1 MRQASHGGDGPQG
14 CPLKASVSAQRLRCE
29 GVSNCLECQAQAAR
43 PDPHSKSVLTYIQIC
58 NIISYMKRDS
68 RLSSVLH
75 ALLHMAEQEG
85 PVTSETLAQC
95 LGTNPVVVRRTMG
108 YLREAG
114 IVTSDRGHA
123 GGWRIHADLGTVTLR
138 QLHEALG
145 EPTMFAIGN
154 RNETPECLVEQ
165 AVNAALEGTFAE
177 AEALLLKRFSE
188 ITLADLAADFA
199 RRHAAVRRKRS

>member
-1 MRQASHGGDGPQG
+1 VFIAASHLTRGPF
-14 CPLKASVSAQRLRCE
+14 R
-29 GVSNCLECQAQAAR
+29 
-43 PDPHSKSVLTYIQIC
+43 
-58 NIISYMKRDS
+58 NIICFMKRDS

-75 ALLHMAEQEG
+75 ALLHMAEQDG

-108 YLREAG
+108 YLRQAG
-114 IVTSDRGHA
+114 IVTSDRGHS
-123 GGWRIHADLGTVTLR
+123 GGWRIHVDLGSVTLR

-145 EPTMFAIGN
+145 EPATFAIGN

-165 AVNAALEGTFAE
+165 TVNAALQGTFAE

-188 ITLADLAADFA
+188 ITLADLATDFA
-199 RRHAAVRRKRS
+199 RRHAASRHSRNQS

>member
-1 MRQASHGGDGPQG
+1 
-14 CPLKASVSAQRLRCE
+14 
-29 GVSNCLECQAQAAR
+29 
-43 PDPHSKSVLTYIQIC
+43 
-58 NIISYMKRDS
+58 MKRDG

-85 PVTSETLAQC
+85 PMTSDALAQC

-108 YLREAG
+108 FLRDAG
-114 IVTSDRGHA
+114 IVQSERGHA
-123 GGWRIHADLGTVTLR
+123 GGWRIQADLRAVTLR

-145 EPTMFAIGN
+145 EPAMFAIGN
-154 RNETPECLVEQ
+154 RHETPECLVEQ
-165 AVNAALEGTFAE
+165 SVNAALESTFAE
-177 AEALLLKRFSE
+177 AEALLLQRFSE

>member
-1 MRQASHGGDGPQG
+1 
-14 CPLKASVSAQRLRCE
+14 
-29 GVSNCLECQAQAAR
+29 
-43 PDPHSKSVLTYIQIC
+43 
-58 NIISYMKRDS
+58 MKHDS

-85 PVTSETLAQC
+85 PVTSETIAQC

-108 YLREAG
+108 YLRQAG

-123 GGWRIHADLGTVTLR
+123 GGWRIHADLGSLTLR
-138 QLHEALG
+138 HLHDALG
-145 EPTMFAIGN
+145 EPTIFAIGN
-154 RNETPECLVEQ
+154 RNEAPDCLVEQ

-199 RRHAAVRRKRS
+199 RRHAAARHKRS